1 MVGRYR
7 ETLGQYLRRERESR
21 TMSLEELSKATRI
34 GLPYLEALERD
45 DFNFFPQREFIR
57 GFLKGYARQLGLN
70 LEEVLGRY
78 RVQSELMSRKET
90 FQQMPLF
97 PGTVEPETEPPEAKP
112 EILETSQPGRPKSRY
127 WRISAQIIIVSLAL
141 SLSWYIHR
149 LLKDSTNGEK
159 SPPPQVT
166 SSAKKKT
173 ESAAAS
179 AVAEGNRRAPVKE
192 KARITG
198 DRTKKVYYLPGM
210 KGAEKVS
217 PVHRVEF
224 DSEGEASKAG
234 YRRAPP

>member
-97 PGTVEPETEPPEAKP
+97 PGTVEPEAEPPEARP
-112 EILETSQPGRPKSRY
+112 EIPRRSPSPEDRKADTGEFLPRSSSCPWPWRFPGTSIG
-127 WRISAQIIIVSLAL
+127 
-141 SLSWYIHR
+141 
-149 LLKDSTNGEK
+149 
-159 SPPPQVT
+159 
-166 SSAKKKT
+166 
-173 ESAAAS
+173 
-179 AVAEGNRRAPVKE
+179 
-192 KARITG
+192 
-198 DRTKKVYYLPGM
+198 
-210 KGAEKVS
+210 
-217 PVHRVEF
+217 F
-224 DSEGEASKAG
+224 
-234 YRRAPP
+234 

>member
-1 MVGRYR
+1 M
-7 ETLGQYLRRERESR
+7 
-21 TMSLEELSKATRI
+21 
-34 GLPYLEALERD
+34 
-45 DFNFFPQREFIR
+45 
-57 GFLKGYARQLGLN
+57 
-70 LEEVLGRY
+70 EEVLGRY

-112 EILETSQPGRPKSRY
+112 EILGDPPARKTEKPILENFCPDHHRVLGPGAFLVHPSASEGFCKRRKEPARPGDFER
-127 WRISAQIIIVSLAL
+127 R
-141 SLSWYIHR
+141 
-149 LLKDSTNGEK
+149 KDR
-159 SPPPQVT
+159 
-166 SSAKKKT
+166 T

-192 KARITG
+192 KTRITG